1 MAKMLTLAQ
10 TYMKQD
16 VCVIDPLRV
25 CRMRA
30 HQCTPTAV
38 LPVLPVFLPVVPV
51 LVLVLPLFS
60 YTDVHR
66 LISRVMISIG
76 LE

>member
-1 MAKMLTLAQ
+1 
-10 TYMKQD
+10 
-16 VCVIDPLRV
+16 VRE
-25 CRMRA
+25 
-30 HQCTPTAV
+30 HQCTPAAV